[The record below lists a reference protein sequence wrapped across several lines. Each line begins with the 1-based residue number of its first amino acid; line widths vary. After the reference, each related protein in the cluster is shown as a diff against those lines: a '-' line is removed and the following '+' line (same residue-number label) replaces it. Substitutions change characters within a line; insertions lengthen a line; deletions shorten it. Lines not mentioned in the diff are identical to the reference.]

1 MRKERKAISRAGKKA
16 EGVADEA
23 EDIAD
28 KWRDIQV
35 ALLEL
40 YNVEPGQMDSEDD
53 TFFQTKVNEIRD
65 HLGVIISSSREAA
78 TKMQVR

>member
-1 MRKERKAISRAGKKA
+1 M
-16 EGVADEA
+16 
-23 EDIAD
+23 
-28 KWRDIQV
+28 

-65 HLGVIISSSREAA
+65 HLGVIISSAREAA